1 MKKCI
6 VFFLTLILSLLYVT
20 TQSTSF
26 AQGGDTKRRTVAVT
40 YLRDPVKVIL
50 SGTTLRPT
58 ARGEAT
64 VERWRKRNQTDIE
77 LTLNNMIPAY
87 NFGGDYTTFVLWAI
101 TPAGQVDNLGEFR
114 LKGDSAQLKTA
125 TPHQTFAMIVT
136 AEPHYLVR
144 LPSKMVILENLT
156 PNSKNVN
163 VQVSDVYFNGD
174 SGRYYTDGTAP
185 PLAER
190 DFAKTP
196 MELLQARRA
205 VQIAK
210 LTDAERFDPDDYI
223 LAVNSLAQAESA
235 FKRGSSPYDV
245 GRIAREA
252 ITFAVRARDISEE
265 KALAA
270 DRRSEI
276 ARRDAEVRRATE
288 NATDLQDQ
296 LNEMNARYKGSEMAR
311 NSAEE
316 QLNKTLRELA
326 ESRVEVRNL
335 REDNNELRGENSRQ
349 SKEITD
355 LKNQIANLQAQYS
368 TVSNRLNETSSKV
381 ETMRKEEQ
389 ERQKAETRRREF
401 QQLQSSLSSI
411 VTIKPTGNGFIAI
424 LPDTFFVTN
433 QTSLA
438 LRAKAKIDAIAQALA
453 AYPDVVFTIEGHSDT
468 RANAESFAFGRAQA
482 VADYIAAFNVSR
494 TNFKIESQGASVPV
508 SAAKTVAAKAQN
520 RRVQLVFV
528 AP

>member
-1 MKKCI
+1 MKKCK
-6 VFFLTLILSLLYVT
+6 FLFISLFLIFSVSNLNLLSH
-20 TQSTSF
+20 
-26 AQGGDTKRRTVAVT
+26 AQGGDSKRRTVAVT
-40 YLRDPVKVIL
+40 YLRDPVKVYL
-50 SGTTLRPT
+50 TGTTLRPT

-77 LTLNNMIPAY
+77 INLSNMIPAY

-125 TPHQTFAMIVT
+125 TPHQTFAMIIT

-144 LPSKMVILENLT
+144 LPSKKVVLENLT

-163 VQVSDVYFNGD
+163 VQVTDVYFLGD
-174 SGRYYTDGTAP
+174 SGKYYTDEAAP
-185 PLAER
+185 PIAER

-210 LTDAERFDPDDYI
+210 LADAERFDPDDYI
-223 LAVNSLAQAESA
+223 SSINSLAQAESS

-245 GRIAREA
+245 GRISREA

-270 DRRSEI
+270 ERRSEI
-276 ARRDAEVRRATE
+276 ARRDAEVRRVTE
-288 NATDLQDQ
+288 NALDLQEQ
-296 LNEMNARYKGSEMAR
+296 LNDMTARYKAAEIAR

-316 QLNKTLRELA
+316 QLSKNLRELA
-326 ESRVEVRNL
+326 EARVEVRNL
-335 REDNNELRGENSRQ
+335 REDNNELRADNDRQ
-349 SKEITD
+349 AKEITD
-355 LKNQIANLQAQYS
+355 LKNQIANLQSQYS
-368 TVSNRLNETSSKV
+368 SISSTLNTTKSQV
-381 ETMRKEEQ
+381 EAMQRQ
-389 ERQKAETRRREF
+389 DIERQKAEKRRREF
-401 QQLQSSLSSI
+401 EQLQSTLASI
-411 VTIKPTGNGFIAI
+411 VTVKSTGNGFVAI
-424 LPDTFFVTN
+424 LPDNFFVTN

-438 LRAKAKIDAIAQALA
+438 LRAKAKIDAISQAIA
-453 AYPDVVFTIEGHSDT
+453 AYPEILFTIEGHSDA

-494 TNFKIESQGASVPV
+494 TNFKIESRGASLPLANGKTA
-508 SAAKTVAAKAQN
+508 AAKTQN
-520 RRVQLVFV
+520 RRVQLVFT